1 MNQLYFSLKVVR
13 DFLWD
18 SDWQWVFLFF
28 FRPTSVNSVL
38 NELVVSIFRVSILH
52 LNRKRCIGKNSNPLL
67 PVISVE
73 LNALPELWLYLDWLE
88 ESDIKCQQ
96 LLRVDGTLNIWWT
109 SRVRWKH
116 SHMYLSRLWNWSVCP
131 AFEAYDTEVS
141 LNLIN
146 ITSCTKYFRVVTF
159 TMQSSILINKS
170 DSIVLNSWC
179 ELINLILQV

>member
-1 MNQLYFSLKVVR
+1 MYQLYFSLEVVR
-13 DFLWD
+13 DFLRD

-28 FRPTSVNSVL
+28 LRPTPVDSVL
-38 NELVVSIFRVSILH
+38 NEFIVSIFSVSILH
-52 LNRKRCIGKNSNPLL
+52 LNRERCVGKNPNSLL
-67 PVISVE
+67 SVVSVE
-73 LNALPELWLYLDWLE
+73 LNSLSELWLYLDWLK

-96 LLRVDGTLNIWWT
+96 LLRVDGTLDIWRT

-116 SHMYLSRLWNWSVCP
+116 SHMYLSRLWNRSVCP
-131 AFEAYDTEVS
+131 AFEADDTEVS
-141 LNLIN
+141 LDLIN
-146 ITSCTKYFRVVTF
+146 ITSCTKNFRVVTF